1 LQGHLTNALP
11 PCQSWLGMLEHCVK
25 ETGEFLRAG
34 SHQTLLPCHHVQKQ
48 IGGVC
53 MWPEVGF
60 GYGAQLY

>member
-1 LQGHLTNALP
+1 
-11 PCQSWLGMLEHCVK
+11 MLEHCVK